1 MARYRNMNL
10 VKVYLSDREMAELSL
25 SVQYLKLT
33 GQGPQ
38 TLSDL
43 MLTAFKEWLDRRPDV
58 RAYINANLLLIERAR
73 SQQGQQ
79 AAQEGGP

>member
-33 GQGPQ
+33 GQEPQ

-43 MLTAFKEWLDRRPDV
+43 MLTAFKEWLDRHPEV
-58 RAYINANLLLIERAR
+58 KAYIDANLSLIEKAR
-73 SQQGQQ
+73 SLQSQQTT
-79 AAQEGGP
+79 QEGEP